1 MWLASDNFR
10 HLYQVGVVFL
20 SVFYFI
26 LFIVGFFGGA
36 AGIVFS
42 LIIVPFLFVLQL
54 MILRVMAEA
63 LLSVLLLPQY
73 FRPTEANMP
82 NAHAHTGYGPSVVVA
97 GM

>member
-1 MWLASDNFR
+1 ML
-10 HLYQVGVVFL
+10 
-20 SVFYFI
+20 YFI

-42 LIIVPFLFVLQL
+42 LIIVPFLYVLQL
-54 MILRVMAEA
+54 MLLRVVAEA

-73 FRPTEANMP
+73 FRPTNGGATAM
-82 NAHAHTGYGPSVVVA
+82 TGASYGTSVVVA